1 MTQGTLATGQ
11 VQTGGPI
18 NLILVVA
25 SAVADL
31 TAVSAIL
38 ATIVKQD
45 SLLILLIIVA
55 AMALV
60 GAIYR
65 FRRPIL
71 RSVVLLLIFF
81 IASVLLAVVFWSLL
95 ASSAVTPTKVSITDP
110 QEMTPVTMQYLVKGT
125 VSDPNSRVYVIVHPL
140 RVSEMWVQQSPIVD
154 GEGNWQS
161 SATFG
166 TESLGIGERY
176 QVIAVAT
183 NDNSLVAFATGN
195 LLREG
200 QKLTSLPRK
209 SNRSSLITVTRPK

>member
-1 MTQGTLATGQ
+1 MATGQ
-11 VQTGGPI
+11 GQAEGPI

-25 SAVADL
+25 SAIADL
-31 TAVSAIL
+31 TAVSSLL
-38 ATIVKQD
+38 ATLVKQD

-55 AMALV
+55 TVALI

-65 FRRPIL
+65 FRGTIL
-71 RSVVLLLIFF
+71 HNVVRLLIFF
-81 IASVLLAVVFWSLL
+81 VASVILAVVFWALL
-95 ASSAVTPTKVSITDP
+95 ANSRVTPTKVSITDP
-110 QEMTPVTMQYLVKGT
+110 QDTTPVTMQYLVKGT
-125 VSDPNSRVYVIVHPL
+125 VSDPNSRVYVVVHPL

-154 GEGNWQS
+154 GEGNWES

-176 QVIAVAT
+176 QVIALAT
-183 NDNSLVAFATGN
+183 NDNFLVAFATGN

-209 SNRSSLITVTRPK
+209 SNRSSLITVTRPR